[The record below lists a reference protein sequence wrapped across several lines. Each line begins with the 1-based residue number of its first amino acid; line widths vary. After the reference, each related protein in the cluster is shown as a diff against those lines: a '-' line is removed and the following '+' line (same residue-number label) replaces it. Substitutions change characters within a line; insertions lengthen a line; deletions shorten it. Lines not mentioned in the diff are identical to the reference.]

1 LIHGKL
7 KKTFDQQR
15 TLDEK
20 LFESVYANVI

>member
-1 LIHGKL
+1 L

-20 LFESVYANVI
+20 LFETIYADIN